1 MTNTPAHGACR
12 NSPTIRPAL
21 ETRHWPTSSSHFLV
35 EGAAIFA
42 DWDFAHQASTL
53 HHLMSKYQQV
63 LKPQTLRITERD
75 S

>member
-1 MTNTPAHGACR
+1 
-12 NSPTIRPAL
+12 L
-21 ETRHWPTSSSHFLV
+21 ETRRSPALSSHFRI

-42 DWDFAHQASTL
+42 DRDFAHQASTL

-63 LKPQTLRITERD
+63 LKRQTLRITDRD

>member
-1 MTNTPAHGACR
+1 MTNTPAHHACR
-12 NSPTIRPAL
+12 NTSTIRLAL
-21 ETRHWPTSSSHFLV
+21 ETRRSPASSSHFRI

-63 LKPQTLRITERD
+63 LKRQSLRITDRD